1 MYLLTDREG
10 RKILSL
16 SEVMEP
22 GERFKALL
30 ERIQKRI
37 EANTPHTA
45 ESLKLMQFEKSGE

>member
-10 RKILSL
+10 REVLSL

-22 GERFKALL
+22 GDRFKALL

-45 ESLKLMQFEKSGE
+45 ESLR